1 MILFNVFVLLDEFI
15 PAALRISVYVLLE
28 SSKLCNCSGEKLYN
42 LLAIIFL
49 QSINLLKV
57 EINFMF
63 IILFI
68 NRTD

>member
-1 MILFNVFVLLDEFI
+1 MNLI
-15 PAALRISVYVLLE
+15 PATLRISVYVFLE

-68 NRTD
+68 NQTD